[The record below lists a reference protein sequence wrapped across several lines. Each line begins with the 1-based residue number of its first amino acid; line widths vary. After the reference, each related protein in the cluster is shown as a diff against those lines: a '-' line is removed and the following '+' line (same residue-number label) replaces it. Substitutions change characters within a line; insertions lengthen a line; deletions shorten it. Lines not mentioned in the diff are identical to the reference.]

1 MFILY
6 INMSIS
12 FLSADTSGTGSGFL
26 TATSTSSG
34 SNEEDQLK
42 ISELQFNLGQYDAL
56 NRQIINNIKNLLLLN
71 TQGKYDDLTELFSEE
86 FYNSLSTLLIRKGT
100 FQNISP
106 DFEYNSNIFKV
117 YKETFHRVL
126 EGLRKSI
133 QLNTRLEDTKIELN
147 HAINRA
153 EILDDMSKLKQ
164 YLEEKQN
171 ALYFA
176 DIKTQL
182 TEMAVLKPQ
191 YQRYI
196 ETYGFPEGMIFESE
210 KMAKIIV
217 QLIQENV
224 ITEADVFGDYN
235 PNIGFVE

>member
-1 MFILY
+1 
-6 INMSIS
+6 MSIS
-12 FLSADTSGTGSGFL
+12 FLSSDTSGTGSGFL
-26 TATSTSSG
+26 TATSTGSG

-56 NRQIINNIKNLLLLN
+56 NTQIINIIKDLLVLN
-71 TQGKYDDLTELFSEE
+71 TTGKYDDLSQQFTEQ
-86 FYNSLSTLLIRKGT
+86 FYNSISTLLINNGT

-133 QLNTRLEDTKIELN
+133 QLNNRLDDAKIELN
-147 HAINRA
+147 HALNRA
-153 EILDDMSKLKQ
+153 SILDDMNKLKE
-164 YLEEKQN
+164 YLKEKQN

-182 TEMAVLKPQ
+182 KEMAVLKPQ
-191 YQRYI
+191 YQKYI

-217 QLIQENV
+217 ELIQDNV